1 MTKKLWQASL
11 NQKKNSNLFK
21 FENYIS
27 KKFNKKFNNDFQKIL
42 DWSIKN
48 SSEFWSSFWDF
59 TKINGK
65 KNSKNSKKIK
75 KSKVFYKNLFL
86 PGSTL
91 NFANNLLAKNDK
103 KKVATFISENGFR
116 EERSWLNLNQN
127 TNKLVQFLKNKKI
140 KQKDRV
146 AAYMPNTIETVEA
159 FISTTAIG
167 AIWSSCSP
175 DFGVKGVIERFSQI
189 NPKILFITDQYFY
202 NSKQINI
209 IERLPEIL
217 KAIPSIKN
225 VVVTNYPGK
234 SSVKHKKKIKNIKIN
249 TWAELMKVNTKDMI
263 YPNFDFEHELAILY
277 SSGTTGKPKCIC
289 HRTGG
294 VLLQHKKEHQLH
306 CDIKEGDNVFY
317 FTTCGWMMWN
327 WLISSLASK
336 ASIVLFDGS
345 PMFKKDDLLLKIAD
359 REKITLLGVSAKYID
374 ALRKFKPTLKY
385 KYKLNK
391 LKTICSTGSPLS
403 NDGFKYVYQNIKKDV
418 HLSSISGGTDIVSCF
433 ILGNI
438 YQPVH
443 MGEIQNK
450 GLALNVD
457 IFNDKG
463 KPIKNSKGELVCK
476 NPFPSMPLKF
486 WNDKKDKKFKEAY
499 FNRFSNVWHHGDFAE
514 IKNTKGFIIHGR
526 SDTTLNPGGVRLG
539 TAEIY
544 SEVEKF
550 KEIKESIV
558 VGQSWDN
565 DVRIVLFIV
574 MNAKFFLTEDLLK
587 KIKIQIRKNASP
599 RHVPSKVIVVRD
611 IPRTKS
617 GKIVELAVKNIIEGN
632 NIKNKEA
639 LANPKILE
647 QFKNLKELSS

>member
-11 NQKKNSNLFK
+11 NQKKNSNLFQ
-21 FENYIS
+21 FEKYIS
-27 KKFNKKFNNDFQKIL
+27 NKFNIKLNNDFKKIL

-48 SSEFWSSFWDF
+48 SSDFWSSFWDF
-59 TKINGK
+59 AKINGIK
-65 KNSKNSKKIK
+65 SNKKIK
-75 KSKVFYKNLFL
+75 KSKIFYKNLFL
-86 PGSTL
+86 PGSKL
-91 NFANNLLAKNDK
+91 NFANNLLAKNNK
-103 KKVATFISENGFR
+103 EKAATFISENGFR
-116 EERSWLNLNQN
+116 EERNWQELNAN

-140 KQKDRV
+140 KKKDRV

-159 FISTTAIG
+159 FIATSAIG

-202 NSKQINI
+202 NGKQINI
-209 IERLPEIL
+209 IDRLPEIL

-234 SSVKHKKKIKNIKIN
+234 SYIKYKKKIKKVNLTSWIKLMKIN
-249 TWAELMKVNTKDMI
+249 IKDMI

-294 VLLQHKKEHQLH
+294 VLIQHKKEHQLH

-359 REKITLLGVSAKYID
+359 KEKITLLGVSAKYID

-385 KYKLNK
+385 RYKLNK

-433 ILGNI
+433 VLGNI
-438 YQPVH
+438 YQPVY

-457 IFNDKG
+457 ILNDKG
-463 KPIKNSKGELVCK
+463 KSIKNSKGELVCK
-476 NPFPSMPLKF
+476 NPFPTMPLKF
-486 WNDKKDKKFKEAY
+486 WNDKNDNKFKDAY
-499 FNRFSNVWHHGDFAE
+499 FNRFPNTWHHGDFAE
-514 IKNTKGFIIHGR
+514 IKTTRGFVIHGR

-565 DVRIVLFIV
+565 DIRIVLFIV

-587 KIKIQIRKNASP
+587 KIKAQIRENASP
-599 RHVPSKVIVVRD
+599 RHVPSKVIVVKD

-617 GKIVELAVKNIIEGN
+617 GKIVELAVKNTIEGN
-632 NIKNKEA
+632 NIKNEEA
-639 LANPKILE
+639 LANPKALE
-647 QFKNLKELSS
+647 QFKGLKELSI